1 MDHLDDD
8 TMNYGDISSVIST
21 DDDEEDPSLQLGIAK
36 SSTLTNR
43 KTVWVIINQLE
54 SRIQ

>member
-43 KTVWVIINQLE
+43 KTGWVIINQLE

>member
-21 DDDEEDPSLQLGIAK
+21 DDDEEDPS
-36 SSTLTNR
+36 S
-43 KTVWVIINQLE
+43 
-54 SRIQ
+54 